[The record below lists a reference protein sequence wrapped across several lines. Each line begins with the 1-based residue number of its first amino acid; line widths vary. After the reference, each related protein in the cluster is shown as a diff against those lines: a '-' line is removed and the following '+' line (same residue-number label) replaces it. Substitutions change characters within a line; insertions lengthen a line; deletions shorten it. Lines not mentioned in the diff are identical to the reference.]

1 MLQMAYR
8 WAREPDTSQRLPGI
22 AGASRE
28 EQEFGRGVFRWEK
41 GHGRDGAFIWIY
53 QIHVDADV
61 SFVYALQCIQQIR
74 NNNFLSSH
82 NSSSYWKRNVKAFIF
97 IVGIQNFCYFS
108 WGIWN
113 DCVSKKAGFTSLS
126 LPAPIPYTAQTK
138 SCMDRKGSQAQRL
151 LQSPP
156 CVPREAACS
165 TGQGCM
171 QGERKSHLR
180 SVCVMLTALV
190 WEQCPKFT
198 F

>member
-1 MLQMAYR
+1 MLQMAYG

-61 SFVYALQCIQQIR
+61 SFIYALQCIQQIR
-74 NNNFLSSH
+74 NNNFWSSH
-82 NSSSYWKRNVKAFIF
+82 NSSSYLKGNVKAFIF

-138 SCMDRKGSQAQRL
+138 SCMDRKGSQAQGL
-151 LQSPP
+151 LQSP
-156 CVPREAACS
+156 
-165 TGQGCM
+165 T
-171 QGERKSHLR
+171 LR
-180 SVCVMLTALV
+180 VKRGSLQKKKRGNPISGVCV
-190 WEQCPKFT
+190 WC
-198 F
+198 